1 MNTRTL
7 RMPAGRP
14 IIARNAA
21 HARPDSWTLAV
32 LALMAVSTISTP
44 TVEIFGIPRITLISV
59 LFTLYMY
66 VRVRGRLNPDL
77 LCFVFAYLIAFIPST
92 LLAALAGNIRMNS
105 FLQGLVGLFTL
116 TVVGTY
122 FYNWLAFT
130 PQAKIARSFK
140 LLTYFFIGLSV
151 VEIVFF
157 RTFVDIRL
165 ALYQSENALTDF
177 GALLNRELSIYGGR
191 PSGLFSEPSHF
202 ARYIGLMM
210 AAYIA
215 ATRRSVASLW
225 ASGAFMLAT
234 RSISFFFAL
243 PAMLVEVQRATL
255 DGDQRPRRGRKA
267 PVGLRLVGVGV
278 VIALA
283 LGGIYYTQSERIEA
297 ALGNRSSSAATGDNS
312 LNERIVLPAGYFFD
326 GPKPLLLGLGPTP
339 QDEIQE
345 YTLFAT
351 RSAYNSRLNAE
362 YKSAVSATIFT
373 LAGMGY
379 VGVGIMFII
388 LFQLRGWFGVGLA
401 GAYLLSNIFSSGY
414 HSTTSLVPSALLLSI
429 LSFQRFQSLATAQEQ
444 RRRKMLARMAPVTAG
459 SQPAQVHA

>member
-1 MNTRTL
+1 MSTRTL
-7 RMPAGRP
+7 GMPAGRP
-14 IIARNAA
+14 IIARKAA

-44 TVEIFGIPRITLISV
+44 TVEIAGIPRITVVSV
-59 LFTLYMY
+59 LFTFYMF

-77 LCFVFAYLIAFIPST
+77 LSFVFAYLIAFIPST
-92 LLAALAGNIRMNS
+92 VFAAIAGDIRQNS
-105 FLQGLVGLFTL
+105 LLQGLVGLFTF

-130 PQAKIARSFK
+130 PQAKVARSFR

-151 VEIVFF
+151 VEILFF
-157 RTFVDIRL
+157 QTFVGIRL

-177 GALLNRELSIYGGR
+177 GALMNRELSIYGGR

-210 AAYIA
+210 AAYVV
-215 ATRRSVASLW
+215 ATRRASASLW

-234 RSISFFFAL
+234 RSVSFFFSL
-243 PAMLVEVQRATL
+243 PALLVELRRATL
-255 DGDQRPRRGRKA
+255 ADDQRPGRARKSS
-267 PVGLRLVGVGV
+267 VGLRLISVSM

-283 LGGIYYTQSERIEA
+283 LAGLLYTQSERINA
-297 ALGNRSSSAATGDNS
+297 ALGNRSSSAVTGDNS
-312 LNERIVLPAGYFFD
+312 LNERIALPAGYFFD
-326 GPKPLLLGLGPTP
+326 GPKPLLFGLGPTP

-373 LAGMGY
+373 LGGMGY
-379 VGVGIMFII
+379 VGLGLFLII

-429 LSFQRFQSLATAQEQ
+429 MSFQRFQYLTIAKEQ
-444 RRRKMLARMAPVTAG
+444 KRLRMLARMGQATAG
-459 SQPAQVHA
+459 GQPAQE